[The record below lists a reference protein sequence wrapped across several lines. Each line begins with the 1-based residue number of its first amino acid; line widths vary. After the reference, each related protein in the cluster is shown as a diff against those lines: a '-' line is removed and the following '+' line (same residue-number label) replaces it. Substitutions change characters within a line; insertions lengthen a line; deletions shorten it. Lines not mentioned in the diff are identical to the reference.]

1 MIIEIQ
7 AKTLLSGHKQPDPW
21 FQIKYG
27 MNIYRGCEHQCIYC
41 DSRSLCYGIA
51 DFRDV
56 LVKVNAIERLR
67 DELPR
72 KRLIGIV
79 GTGAMSDP
87 YTFAERQ
94 YGLTGQALEVL
105 AAEGFP
111 VHVTTKSDMV
121 LKDLATLAQIARV
134 RAIVSFTL
142 TTVDDDL
149 AARIEPLAP
158 PPSRR
163 LAAMAKLAQAGVE
176 VGALLM
182 PILPFIEDEP
192 EAIRAIVSRA
202 ADAGATY
209 ALAAMGTTMR
219 EGSRD
224 WFYARLD
231 ESFPGM
237 RQRYERAFGL
247 RYECPSPRAK
257 ELWEA
262 FHDERLRRG
271 IADRLA
277 PYEPHPRQHAPAAGE
292 QLRLL

>member
-72 KRLIGIV
+72 KRLVGIV

-94 YGLTGQALEVL
+94 YGLTGQALQVL
-105 AAEGFP
+105 ADEGFP
-111 VHVTTKSDMV
+111 VHVTTKSDLV
-121 LKDLATLAQIARV
+121 VKDLDTLAQIAQT

-142 TTVDDDL
+142 TTVDDEL
-149 AARIEPLAP
+149 AARVEPLAP
-158 PPSRR
+158 SPSRR
-163 LAAMAKLAQAGVE
+163 LAAMAKLASAGVE

-182 PILPFIEDEP
+182 PILPFIEDDP
-192 EAIRAIVSRA
+192 ASIRAIVQRA

-224 WFYARLD
+224 WFYTQLD
-231 ESFPGM
+231 ASFAGL
-237 RQRYERAFGL
+237 RQRYERTYGL
-247 RYECPSPRAK
+247 RYECACPRAA
-257 ELWEA
+257 ELWDA
-262 FHDERLRRG
+262 FHEERLRHG

-277 PYEPHPRQHAPAAGE
+277 PYEPHPRRPPTSAAQ
-292 QLRLL
+292 QLKML